1 MFLKNNV
8 KADREDEVSLF
19 KEKLFASPQDFK
31 SDTPN
36 DESRMKGEWDEVHQ
50 PISVQGAK
58 LEHELKPQPELKE

>member
-1 MFLKNNV
+1 MELMRRSLGSMFLKNNV

-36 DESRMKGEWDEVHQ
+36 DESRMKGE
-50 PISVQGAK
+50 
-58 LEHELKPQPELKE
+58 